1 MGDYTKSGAKIGSCG
16 EAYYATKQM
25 LEAVND
31 NDSVVA
37 AYLDPKN
44 KCAFAFPFP
53 EYDGMQIGQMSNFH
67 EGERVE
73 LTFFFPAN
81 IESHHT
87 QVLYQ
92 LSPKGAPMKNLYC
105 QCPQKYKEG
114 ASEHDHIYFRLYGQI
129 WHEGSLKI
137 TAECPYC
144 KCSNIFDKEE
154 AELICT
160 TFFDKFSDNK
170 DTQAYYSE
178 IAKRIRA
185 TYE

>member
-1 MGDYTKSGAKIGSCG
+1 MGDYTKSGAKIGTCG
-16 EAYYATKQM
+16 EGYYATKQM

-31 NDSVVA
+31 NNSTVA
-37 AYLDPKN
+37 AYLNPN
-44 KCAFAFPFP
+44 GKCSFAFPFP

-67 EGERVE
+67 EGERVD

-81 IESHHT
+81 IESHHK

-92 LSPKGAPMKNLYC
+92 FSPKGAPMKNLYC
-105 QCPQKYKEG
+105 ECPQKYRENTL
-114 ASEHDHIYFRLYGQI
+114 EHEHIYFRLTEQVWHDGQ
-129 WHEGSLKI
+129 LKI
-137 TAECPYC
+137 AAVCPYC
-144 KCSNIFDKEE
+144 ETSNIFSKEE

-160 TFFDKFSDNK
+160 TYFDKFSENK
-170 DTQAYYSE
+170 NTQAYYSE